1 MLNCVLGTTEF
12 IHRRVKSITRA
23 GTYYS
28 FLLDDLFFYRVHLDS
43 GVFELAFCT
52 YASRFYEGLEM
63 SGECYLMETKEN
75 YYA

>member
-12 IHRRVKSITRA
+12 IHRRVKSVTRA

-28 FLLDDLFFYRVHLDS
+28 LLLDDSFFYRVHLDS
-43 GVFELAFCT
+43 GVFEVSFC
-52 YASRFYEGLEM
+52 ACSRFYEGLEM